1 MFALWEQD
9 GAVYYTRVGRFEAQA
24 KRPFE
29 LPPVTAN
36 GWRIVL
42 SRADK
47 PMPGAPI
54 ALVAPDRSKVELT
67 TDAAGMAE
75 TGIA

>member
-9 GAVYYTRVGRFEAQA
+9 GAVYYARVGRSEAQA
-24 KRPFE
+24 KLPFE

-47 PMPGAPI
+47 PMPGASI
-54 ALVAPDRSKVELT
+54 ALIASDRSKVALT